1 MSIKYFLEHLEE
13 IKDMELEVDLIYRY
27 TTTERNTIIWLSR
40 FVYFYQTKLSLDAP
54 TTMAFDSFNELYI
67 RLKKKKELVVW
78 KKDLERSKDIFY
90 YPKEKLLKWIEEI
103 GTGILFHKR

>member
-13 IKDMELEVDLIYRY
+13 IKNMELEVDLIYRY

-54 TTMAFDSFNELYI
+54 TTMAFDSFRRLYEM
-67 RLKKKKELVVW
+67 LKRIKG
-78 KKDLERSKDIFY
+78 KDLFIDNLGDMKSIFY
-90 YPKEKLLKWIEEI
+90 FPKDRLLEWIEEI
-103 GTGILFHKR
+103 GAGILFHKR